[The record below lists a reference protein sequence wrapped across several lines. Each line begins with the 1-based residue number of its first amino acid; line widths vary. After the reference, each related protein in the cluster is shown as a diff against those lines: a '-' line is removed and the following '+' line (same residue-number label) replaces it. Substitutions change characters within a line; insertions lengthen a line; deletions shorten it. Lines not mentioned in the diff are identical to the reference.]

1 MDHEFA
7 TFEDKLARAAIQI
20 DEEYFQLPVADADTV
35 YRERVY
41 CYELYH
47 QLRCLWNGFPFSLG
61 GEVDKVKHPFFEDG
75 PYATAKPD
83 FLVHRPGDMSRNLA
97 CVEVK
102 PCCRASRDYQ
112 DDLRKLTWFCRNARY
127 HGGIFLVYGLEVGET
142 PDRALLRRKLDRAA
156 ANQDDIDL
164 RMVRIMH
171 HAEAGQMAEKV
182 IL

>member
-1 MDHEFA
+1 MEPEFA
-7 TFEDKLARAAIQI
+7 EFEDKLARASARI
-20 DEEYFQLPVADADTV
+20 DDEYFQLPVADADSV

-47 QLRCLWNGFPFSLG
+47 QLRGLWNRFPFSLG

-83 FLVHRPGDMSRNLA
+83 LLVHRPGDMRRNLA

-102 PCCRASRDYQ
+102 PCCRASGDFR
-112 DDLRKLTWFCRNARY
+112 DDLKKLTWFCRNAWY
-127 HGGIFLVYGLEVGET
+127 HGGIFLVYGLEAGET

-156 ANQDDIDL
+156 SNRDDIDL
-164 RMVRIMH
+164 ALVRIMH
-171 HAEAGQMAEKV
+171 HSKAGVQAER
-182 IL
+182 LNL